1 MSAADPAPS
10 RFAAARAT
18 VLRDMQ
24 AAPSGTTFTIVT
36 AGSQPRVV
44 VSTNDLAQA
53 ERRLQAITPVAAFPD
68 LGKAVAIAAGVL
80 PARQARMLIVYAR
93 GETLPAIS
101 APPGVVTAEPIG
113 NSTDNQSISAFSV
126 RCAANGTTCN
136 AFANVR
142 NLGVSAVQ
150 DNLVVEA
157 DGAVLGQEALN
168 LGAQSASDLSF
179 QVPASRH
186 IVQLFLTRR
195 DLVGSDNLAW
205 AVVPGA
211 ERRTVTVVGD
221 TKRTA
226 PVVKAFAAVPNVRV
240 VALTPPQF
248 QGSAASSGLV
258 VLVGWLPA
266 GPLPSVPGLL
276 LISPPRLP
284 GGGAASPLYDTTVS
298 GQDTTSPLLS
308 GVDLTSLDV
317 PPGTAERLTLPPAV
331 QRVVWSAAGP
341 LISSGVDGG
350 RRIVVFS
357 FDPSVSNL
365 SQLSAFPLLA
375 SNVLDWTT
383 SWLPAQ
389 AVPGDTLTVDV
400 PPATT
405 SVYVTYRAS
414 LNAPPAVTRYGSS
427 ATTAYV
433 TVTSPGA
440 YTVTERGAWG
450 VRGSDIAVNTS
461 AGAPTT
467 VVTPIAMPTSLA
479 SANVTEAGA
488 TKTVWWPLLGLLA
501 ALIIAAEWLIAL
513 TNRAQR
519 G

>member
-1 MSAADPAPS
+1 
-10 RFAAARAT
+10 
-18 VLRDMQ
+18 
-24 AAPSGTTFTIVT
+24 
-36 AGSQPRVV
+36 
-44 VSTNDLAQA
+44 
-53 ERRLQAITPVAAFPD
+53 
-68 LGKAVAIAAGVL
+68 
-80 PARQARMLIVYAR
+80 
-93 GETLPAIS
+93 
-101 APPGVVTAEPIG
+101 
-113 NSTDNQSISAFSV
+113 
-126 RCAANGTTCN
+126 
-136 AFANVR
+136 
-142 NLGVSAVQ
+142 
-150 DNLVVEA
+150 
-157 DGAVLGQEALN
+157 
-168 LGAQSASDLSF
+168 
-179 QVPASRH
+179 
-186 IVQLFLTRR
+186 
-195 DLVGSDNLAW
+195 
-205 AVVPGA
+205 
-211 ERRTVTVVGD
+211 
-221 TKRTA
+221 
-226 PVVKAFAAVPNVRV
+226 
-240 VALTPPQF
+240 
-248 QGSAASSGLV
+248 
-258 VLVGWLPA
+258 
-266 GPLPSVPGLL
+266 
-276 LISPPRLP
+276 
-284 GGGAASPLYDTTVS
+284 
-298 GQDTTSPLLS
+298 
-308 GVDLTSLDV
+308 
-317 PPGTAERLTLPPAV
+317 
-331 QRVVWSAAGP
+331 

-383 SWLPAQ
+383 GWLPAQ

-440 YTVTERGAWG
+440 YTVTERGACG